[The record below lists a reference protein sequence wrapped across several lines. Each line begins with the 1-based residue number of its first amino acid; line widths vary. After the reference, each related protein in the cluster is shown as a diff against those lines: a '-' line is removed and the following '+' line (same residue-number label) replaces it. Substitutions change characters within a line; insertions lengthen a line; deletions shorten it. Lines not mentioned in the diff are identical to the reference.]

1 LVNLL
6 PYTKELSFLTPS
18 FVYNC
23 KIYLLTK
30 VILAS
35 GYILTIYPL
44 DSSRISFLLLYF
56 LYLLKKPS
64 PPVKNAPPVMR
75 YC

>member
-1 LVNLL
+1 M
-6 PYTKELSFLTPS
+6 TSFLTPS
-18 FVYNC
+18 FVFNC

-64 PPVKNAPPVMR
+64 PPVENAPPVMR